1 MRQVVVVEKS
11 AAMHEIMRNW
21 IARASDVM
29 EMCAVGF
36 SSECSVPLMIVG
48 WVM

>member
-1 MRQVVVVEKS
+1 MPRWLRPVVVVEKS
-11 AAMHEIMRNW
+11 AATHESMRNW

-36 SSECSVPLMIVG
+36 SSECACH
-48 WVM
+48 